1 MGLSLAPQTLTEA
14 FERQAAIHPERL
26 AAVCPERQYTYRELN
41 QTADRIAV
49 AILSAIGPGP
59 EPVPVL
65 LTQNS
70 TFLAAMFGVLK
81 AGKIFSTLDPASP
94 PARLG
99 AMVADLEARLVV
111 TDAAH
116 ITAARAIEGAPT
128 VKLLDVDEVAAS
140 GTAAP
145 LIERCH
151 EPDSLAWILWTSGS
165 TGKPKGVTLDHRRAL
180 RMSLDYAR
188 LLGITPQDRLS
199 LFHPNLTW
207 DIFGSLLT
215 GASIWPL
222 DIRRYGI
229 DAVGDW
235 TLSRELTYFRAFPTT
250 FRRVMDSGGAPRFPA
265 VRLVHL
271 SGEAVTASDVAS
283 FNRHFCPGA
292 SMLVLYGS
300 NEGGF
305 ATASFTPHGGAA
317 NGRVS
322 IGRSVEGV
330 DLSVLNE
337 HGESCGVGETGEI
350 AIRSPYIFPG
360 YWRRPELTQAAFVP
374 GWTDPAQRVFLTG
387 DLASIRP
394 DGELEF
400 AGRKD
405 SQVKIRGY
413 RIELAEIELALHK
426 HPSIR
431 MAAVSTFR
439 GRSGE
444 ERLAAYF
451 VAPSDVPSDTELR
464 QFLSVALPAHM
475 LPDRFIPLAEMP
487 LTANGKADRKAL
499 PAPDRQRPNI
509 DTVFAAPQSGLEEA
523 VARLFEEALDLEPV
537 GAGDSFFD
545 LGGKSLAALRV
556 LTRIAETYGATIPP
570 RAFFESP
577 TPAAIALRILQGV
590 VESAGDEDVERMLAE
605 AEALGGGAGAAS
617 SSAG

>member
-1 MGLSLAPQTLTEA
+1 MGLSLRPQTLSEA
-14 FERQAAIHPERL
+14 FEYQAMLRPDRL
-26 AAVCPERQYTYRELN
+26 AVACPERQYSYRELN
-41 QTADRIAV
+41 QTADRIAA
-49 AILSAIGPGP
+49 AILSVIGPGS

-81 AGKIFSTLDPASP
+81 AGKIFTALDPASP

-99 AMVADLEARLVV
+99 DMLADLEPRLLI

-116 ITAARAIEGAPT
+116 VAAAAGAIEDRPA
-128 VKLLDVDEVAAS
+128 VKLLDVDLASASSPTVRAA
-140 GTAAP
+140 AEHAP
-145 LIERCH
+145 K
-151 EPDSLAWILWTSGS
+151 PDDLAWIVWTSGS
-165 TGKPKGVTLDHRRAL
+165 TGKPKGVTQDHRTAL

-207 DIFGSLLT
+207 DIFGALLT
-215 GASIWPL
+215 GSSILPF

-229 DAVGDW
+229 AGVCDW

-250 FRRVMDSGGAPRFPA
+250 FRRVMESCGEARQFPA

-271 SGEAVTASDVAS
+271 SGEAVTAGDVSS

-300 NEGGF
+300 SEGGF

-322 IGRSVEGV
+322 IGRPVEGV
-330 DLSVLNE
+330 DLRVLNE
-337 HGESCGVGETGEI
+337 RGEPCGVGETGEI
-350 AIRSPYIFPG
+350 AIRSPYVFPG
-360 YWRRPELTQAAFVP
+360 YWRRPELTQAAFLP
-374 GWTDPAQRVFLTG
+374 GWADPEQRVFLTG

-394 DGELEF
+394 DGELEYT
-400 AGRKD
+400 GRKD

-413 RIELAEIELALHK
+413 RLELAEIELAMQK

-431 MAAVSTFR
+431 MAAVRVFC
-439 GRSGE
+439 GRNGE
-444 ERLAAYF
+444 DRLAAYF
-451 VAPSDVPSDTELR
+451 VAPTGAPRDTELR
-464 QFLSVALPAHM
+464 RFLDAVLPAHM
-475 LPDRFIPLAEMP
+475 HPDRFVALAEMP
-487 LTANGKADRKAL
+487 TTANGKADRKAL
-499 PAPDRQRPNI
+499 PAPDRHRPNI
-509 DTVFAAPQSGLEEA
+509 DTVFVSPRTGLEEA

-537 GAGDSFFD
+537 GAGDSFFE

-556 LTRIAETYGATIPP
+556 LTRIAEAYGATIPP

-577 TPAAIALRILQGV
+577 TPAATAQRILDAI
-590 VESAGDEDVERMLAE
+590 VESTGDVDLESILREV
-605 AEALGGGAGAAS
+605 EALGGGTGAA
-617 SSAG
+617 